1 MKQPGVTGT
10 GHMSRLL
17 YKYESSSIPAN
28 SDSSL
33 SIINEPV
40 TRLTISESFDVAVW
54 LDNAVKWKEYG
65 I

>member
-1 MKQPGVTGT
+1 
-10 GHMSRLL
+10 MSRLL